1 MNKKEQLA
9 EQIAEKHLGKKNF
22 QYYGTLQK
30 QGVIAAIVEA
40 MGVQQVNTCEH
51 RWQFDEEIE
60 GAKYCKECGKIIEA
74 PAKAVEA
81 MPEKKGR
88 KWVKASE
95 RLPEVGKF
103 LNLRLLD
110 NKYPRCGKLR
120 SDGFFKTDT
129 SLFYKSNIEWLDELA
144 PAVEANPQ
152 FTMQDFAKGL
162 MLAGYIPPANETE
175 AAEKAILEN
184 CKKGEWVDSHG
195 YFIGVKEAMPEGKG
209 EHGWTALFKDEGSYI
224 DFLKWQKVQAVEA
237 MPIST
242 QALGIDTAWPL
253 VDVLDKLIEGTEILL
268 NKKNY
273 DGHGWEEI
281 SLAVK
286 KGKEVV
292 SLLRSTKYEEKAV
305 EAMDSLPAKK
315 GNNYVSSNSNT
326 DDTSLASHSFT
337 DGSSIEQL
345 IKWIDKRCEIEFYEA
360 GESYDEEI
368 HAIKSGKLKA
378 LHEVKD
384 YLLNA
389 DNQNTPTE

>member
-1 MNKKEQLA
+1 MNKQEQLA

-81 MPEKKGR
+81 MPYTEDDRHWYALKDLMVAAMEKNLTPED
-88 KWVKASE
+88 WVN
-95 RLPEVGKF
+95 V
-103 LNLRLLD
+103 
-110 NKYPRCGKLR
+110 C
-120 SDGFFKTDT
+120 
-129 SLFYKSNIEWLDELA
+129 
-144 PAVEANPQ
+144 
-152 FTMQDFAKGL
+152 KGL
-162 MLAGYIPPANETE
+162 GYNVSR
-175 AAEKAILEN
+175 AAK
-184 CKKGEWVDSHG
+184 
-195 YFIGVKEAMPEGKG
+195 
-209 EHGWTALFKDEGSYI
+209 
-224 DFLKWQKVQAVEA
+224 
-237 MPIST
+237 
-242 QALGIDTAWPL
+242 
-253 VDVLDKLIEGTEILL
+253 
-268 NKKNY
+268 
-273 DGHGWEEI
+273 
-281 SLAVK
+281 
-286 KGKEVV
+286 
-292 SLLRSTKYEEKAV
+292 
-305 EAMDSLPAKK
+305 EAMDSLPAQK